1 MLMSVGSLLPLLR
14 LFSYPL
20 YIYTHLKITYC
31 LLNKMAFNYS
41 DLTLSSIYC
50 ITFSGTEKQHV
61 ADDYAKRLHIGQVE
75 CQELISDVVTGLAS
89 QKTKSQNKVL
99 RFEFCEN
106 LNISV
111 CNITE
116 SDNVSNEKRI
126 RVHKTIIIVRLSAC

>member
-1 MLMSVGSLLPLLR
+1 M
-14 LFSYPL
+14 
-20 YIYTHLKITYC
+20 
-31 LLNKMAFNYS
+31 
-41 DLTLSSIYC
+41 
-50 ITFSGTEKQHV
+50 